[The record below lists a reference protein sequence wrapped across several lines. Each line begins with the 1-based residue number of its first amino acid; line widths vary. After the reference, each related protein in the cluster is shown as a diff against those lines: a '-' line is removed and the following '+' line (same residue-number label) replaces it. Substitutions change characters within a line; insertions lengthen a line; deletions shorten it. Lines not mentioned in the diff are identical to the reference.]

1 MFRWGLLQSS
11 MRVRAISPLHHS
23 CHTATVDTAR
33 VLGERA
39 IVSLKVKKSTDSPV
53 ESPPHS
59 RSPPPWCHSQATPV
73 TRRSSRWDQSG
84 GATPVAGGATP
95 GGIGDTPKLGS
106 KWDDETPRAGGFG
119 AGETPSGRKK
129 SRWDQVGGWVG
140 GVDGFGCWFCS
151 NRRVCHA

>member
-1 MFRWGLLQSS
+1 M
-11 MRVRAISPLHHS
+11 
-23 CHTATVDTAR
+23 
-33 VLGERA
+33 
-39 IVSLKVKKSTDSPV
+39 
-53 ESPPHS
+53 
-59 RSPPPWCHSQATPV
+59 

-129 SRWDQVGGWVG
+129 SRWDQVGGWVALMVLVVDFART
-140 GVDGFGCWFCS
+140 GVCAMRDEF
-151 NRRVCHA
+151 